1 MDWSE
6 DITIAELAD
15 EPALSEELQTTIERA
30 EASPLDAVPHVVLNF
45 ANVTYLNST
54 NIGQLLRLR
63 KRLNESGRSMRL
75 CSMRD
80 EVWTLILAAGL
91 DRIFRVDPD
100 PMTSLAGLQLEQAG
114 EA

>member
-6 DITIAELAD
+6 DITIADLAN
-15 EPALSEELQTTIERA
+15 EPALSEELGALIERA
-30 EASPLDAVPHVVLNF
+30 ETSDASAIPHIVLNF
-45 ANVTYLNST
+45 ADVTYLNST

-63 KRLNESGRSMRL
+63 KRLVDAGRSMRL

-80 EVWTLILAAGL
+80 DVWTLILAAGL

-100 PMTSLAGLQLEQAG
+100 PMTALAGLQLEEAG
-114 EA
+114 ET